1 MSKISPVNIGDT
13 GLVAK
18 DKLNEAIE
26 TVEVDGVTVTGD
38 GNVGT
43 PLNVLS
49 TGLNSD
55 QIPFTSTTPNITE
68 TELGPALNQIGNRAA
83 NLTKVINTEADFPT
97 PVSGVITLEDNI
109 NYIIGQPITTAN
121 RFVLGT
127 NNSITARNPLIPY
140 LTYTGTGDMF
150 TGTDTPLNMF
160 DIAVNCPN
168 AQAFNITG
176 TNFGTFILF
185 TKVLVIFAQKWGT
198 FNNTDTLD
206 ITNSGSLSVED
217 GISLLGTSYWKLLTI
232 DRLSIKTTNATCIGL
247 DFGGSLHPTVKVN
260 SLEVEGVVGTVGIA
274 GAIDSN
280 NVVTG
285 AIAAVNDGGFIP
297 DGTVTPLQGITV
309 DDIRWSFANNSGL
322 ENSVVAA
329 NPYLD
334 PVATPLTVPITTAGT
349 FVKINQGAWL
359 ATINKKL
366 SVTADGDVV
375 NDTEIPLQLD
385 CNGFVTM
392 EKSGGGSDELA
403 ARIVID
409 DLPNDPASVVTE
421 NSTQNTTPTSV
432 PLVGLFTLPPA
443 SSISLYVA
451 NLDGTSDAVV
461 HNAKFVNFRLFQ

>member
-1 MSKISPVNIGDT
+1 MAKISQVNNGDT
-13 GLVAK
+13 GLVSRN
-18 DKLNEAIE
+18 KLNEAIE
-26 TVEVDGVTVTGD
+26 TVEVDGTTVAGD

-49 TGLNSD
+49 TGLDAD

-83 NLTKVINTEADFPT
+83 NLTKVINTEADFPA

-121 RFVLGT
+121 RFVLGA

-140 LTYTGTGDMF
+140 LTYTGTGTMF
-150 TGTDTPLNMF
+150 TGTDTPLEMSA
-160 DIAVNCPN
+160 IAINCPN
-168 AQAFNITG
+168 AEAFNITG
-176 TNFGTFILF
+176 TNFGTFVLF

-198 FNNTDTLD
+198 FTNTDTLD
-206 ITNSGSLSVED
+206 ISNSGSLSVED
-217 GISLLGTSYWKLLTI
+217 GISLGGSLYWKLLTI
-232 DRLSIKTTNATCIGL
+232 DRLSIKTTNASAIAL
-247 DFGGSLHPTVKVN
+247 DVGGSVHPTFKVN
-260 SLEVEGVVGTVGIA
+260 SLEVEGVPGTIGISGLANSANITA
-274 GAIDSN
+274 G
-280 NVVTG
+280 T
-285 AIAAVNDGGFIP
+285 IAAVNDGGFL
-297 DGTVTPLQGITV
+297 GGMTPLSGIDV
-309 DDIRWSFANNSGL
+309 DDIRWSFANNSNL

-329 NPYLD
+329 NPYVD
-334 PVATPLTVPITTAGT
+334 PLASPLTVPITTVGT

-359 ATINKKL
+359 STISKKL
-366 SVTADGDVV
+366 SVTTNGDVV

-403 ARIVID
+403 ARLVIN
-409 DLPNDPASVVTE
+409 DLPNDTASVVTE

-432 PLVGLFTLPPA
+432 PLVGLFTLQPGDT
-443 SSISLYVA
+443 ISLYVA
-451 NLDGTSDAVV
+451 NLDGTSDVIV